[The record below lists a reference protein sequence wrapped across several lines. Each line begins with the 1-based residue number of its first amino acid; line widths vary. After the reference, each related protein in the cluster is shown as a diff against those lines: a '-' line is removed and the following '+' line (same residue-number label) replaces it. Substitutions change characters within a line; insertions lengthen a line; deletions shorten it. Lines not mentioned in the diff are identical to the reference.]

1 VDCSINCSNP
11 ARICCRTRLAE
22 RRDKPAAGGLGGLLG
37 GASGS
42 GGLGSLLSGAGGGA
56 LAAGAMGLLL
66 GNKKVRKVGG
76 KVAIYGGLA
85 ALGVLA
91 YKAYG
96 NYNAQK
102 GTAPQSEPQTLDRL
116 PPAQAEQHSQAIL
129 KALVAAAKADGHI
142 DDRERQLIEGEFT
155 KLDND
160 QELQHWLHAELNKPL
175 DPTDVARAA
184 STPEMA
190 AEMYIASVMLVD
202 EENFME
208 KSYLDELAR
217 QLKLEPGLKVEL
229 EKQVRLASVCELQQ
243 SQIELLAKAPGRRH
257 LTVPPLREQARSHRV
272 LRSNGERACSRR
284 HSPPH
289 SDGNDHSIAPFCH
302 YPTGTPDPNWR
313 TVPPQSLPANPAG
326 QA

>member
-1 VDCSINCSNP
+1 MN
-11 ARICCRTRLAE
+11 TRGLLDQLLKSGQDLLQNKAGGSQN
-22 RRDKPAAGGLGGLLG
+22 KSAAGGLGGLLG
-37 GASGS
+37 GASGG
-42 GGLGSLLSGAGGGA
+42 GGLGGLLSGAGGGA

-66 GNKKVRKVGG
+66 GSKKARNVGG
-76 KVAIYGGLA
+76 KVAVYGGLA

-96 NYNAQK
+96 NWNAQK
-102 GTAPQSEPQTLDRL
+102 GTAPQGEPQTLDRL
-116 PPAQAEQHSQAIL
+116 PPAQVELHSQAIL

-175 DPTDVARAA
+175 DPADVARAA

-202 EENFME
+202 EESFME

-217 QLKLEPGLKVEL
+217 QLKLEPGLKLEL
-229 EKQVRLASVCELQQ
+229 EKQVRLAAV
-243 SQIELLAKAPGRRH
+243 
-257 LTVPPLREQARSHRV
+257 
-272 LRSNGERACSRR
+272 
-284 HSPPH
+284 
-289 SDGNDHSIAPFCH
+289 
-302 YPTGTPDPNWR
+302 
-313 TVPPQSLPANPAG
+313 
-326 QA
+326 

>member
-1 VDCSINCSNP
+1 MN
-11 ARICCRTRLAE
+11 TRGLLDQLLKSGQDLLQNKAGGAQN
-22 RRDKPAAGGLGGLLG
+22 KAAAGGLGGLLG
-37 GASGS
+37 GSSGS
-42 GGLGSLLSGAGGGA
+42 GALGGLLSGAGGGA

-66 GNKKVRKVGG
+66 GSKKARKVGG
-76 KVAIYGGLA
+76 KVAVYGGLA

-96 NYNAQK
+96 NWNAQK
-102 GTAPQSEPQTLDRL
+102 GTAPQTEPQTLDRL

-142 DDRERQLIEGEFT
+142 DDRERQLIEGEFI

-175 DPTDVARAA
+175 DPADVARAA

-202 EENFME
+202 EESFME
-208 KSYLDELAR
+208 KAYLEELAK

-229 EKQVRLASVCELQQ
+229 EKQVRLAS
-243 SQIELLAKAPGRRH
+243 
-257 LTVPPLREQARSHRV
+257 
-272 LRSNGERACSRR
+272 
-284 HSPPH
+284 
-289 SDGNDHSIAPFCH
+289 
-302 YPTGTPDPNWR
+302 
-313 TVPPQSLPANPAG
+313 
-326 QA
+326 

>member
-1 VDCSINCSNP
+1 
-11 ARICCRTRLAE
+11 
-22 RRDKPAAGGLGGLLG
+22 LLG

-42 GGLGSLLSGAGGGA
+42 GGLGGLLSGAGGGA

-175 DPTDVARAA
+175 DPTDVARCGEHAG
-184 STPEMA
+184 
-190 AEMYIASVMLVD
+190 D
-202 EENFME
+202 
-208 KSYLDELAR
+208 
-217 QLKLEPGLKVEL
+217 
-229 EKQVRLASVCELQQ
+229 
-243 SQIELLAKAPGRRH
+243 GRRD
-257 LTVPPLREQARSHRV
+257 VHRQCDV
-272 LRSNGERACSRR
+272 G
-284 HSPPH
+284 
-289 SDGNDHSIAPFCH
+289 G
-302 YPTGTPDPNWR
+302 
-313 TVPPQSLPANPAG
+313 
-326 QA
+326 

>member
-1 VDCSINCSNP
+1 MN
-11 ARICCRTRLAE
+11 TRGLLDQLLKSGQDLLQNKAGGTQN
-22 RRDKPAAGGLGGLLG
+22 KPAGGGLGGLLG

-102 GTAPQSEPQTLDRL
+102 GAAPQREPQTLDRL

-229 EKQVRLASVCELQQ
+229 EKQVRIASV
-243 SQIELLAKAPGRRH
+243 
-257 LTVPPLREQARSHRV
+257 
-272 LRSNGERACSRR
+272 
-284 HSPPH
+284 
-289 SDGNDHSIAPFCH
+289 
-302 YPTGTPDPNWR
+302 
-313 TVPPQSLPANPAG
+313 
-326 QA
+326 

>member
-1 VDCSINCSNP
+1 MN
-11 ARICCRTRLAE
+11 TRGLL
-22 RRDKPAAGGLGGLLG
+22 DQLLKSGQDLLQNKAGASQNKSASSGLGGLLS

-42 GGLGSLLSGAGGGA
+42 GGLGGLLSGAGGGA

-229 EKQVRLASVCELQQ
+229 EKQVR
-243 SQIELLAKAPGRRH
+243 
-257 LTVPPLREQARSHRV
+257 
-272 LRSNGERACSRR
+272 
-284 HSPPH
+284 
-289 SDGNDHSIAPFCH
+289 IA
-302 YPTGTPDPNWR
+302 
-313 TVPPQSLPANPAG
+313 AA
-326 QA
+326 